1 MSFPTTETATPSRRN
16 DRMVALLAIL
26 RDREEIQLRELAE
39 LLGAS
44 AATIRRDVA
53 ALADQGLLIRT
64 HGGARSAG
72 VGAELPVNLRDGRHR
87 PAKAAIARA
96 AVSELPLGKHA
107 IALTGGTTTAEVLRA
122 LHHRHDLTIV
132 TNSVGIALE
141 AANQGQQRVLIA
153 GGILRPSSLELVGS
167 LAEATFKQINV
178 GTAIVGC
185 DGLSVSGGLTTH
197 DDIEAG
203 HQSRD
208 ARTGLADHR
217 RGGRLEDRQGHS
229 GQTRG
234 HLRHRPRGHRRER
247 RCRRGRKDQGGRR
260 SGQDRAGSRELTRE
274 PADPARTDGRPMIS
288 GGDGDL
294 TLGLR
299 LGLEQFGAH
308 HPHQLRLRQLES
320 GADRQNQLAGGLL
333 LASLNL

>member
-1 MSFPTTETATPSRRN
+1 MSFPPTEAATSSRRS

-26 RDREEIQLRELAE
+26 RDRDEVQLRELAE

-87 PAKAAIARA
+87 QAKAAIARA
-96 AVSELPLGKHA
+96 VVSELPLGKHA

-167 LAEATFKQINV
+167 LAESTFKQINV

-185 DGLSVSGGLTTH
+185 DGLSVEGGLTTH
-197 DDIEAG
+197 DDVEAATNHTMIERAPRIIAVVDG
-203 HQSRD
+203 SKIGRVTL
-208 ARTGLADHR
+208 AR
-217 RGGRLEDRQGHS
+217 
-229 GQTRG
+229 
-234 HLRHRPRGHRRER
+234 
-247 RCRRGRKDQGGRR
+247 
-260 SGQDRAGSRELTRE
+260 
-274 PADPARTDGRPMIS
+274 
-288 GGDGDL
+288 
-294 TLGLR
+294 
-299 LGLEQFGAH
+299 
-308 HPHQLRLRQLES
+308 
-320 GADRQNQLAGGLL
+320 
-333 LASLNL
+333 LASITDIDLLVTDDTADAEEIERIKALGVKVKIVQAPEN

>member
-1 MSFPTTETATPSRRN
+1 MSFPTTEPATPSRRN

-141 AANQGQQRVLIA
+141 AAHQGQQRVLIA
-153 GGILRPSSLELVGS
+153 GGVLRPSSLELVGS
-167 LAEATFKQINV
+167 LAEATFRQINV

-185 DGLSVSGGLTTH
+185 DGLSVRGGLTTH
-197 DDIEAG
+197 DDIEAATN
-203 HQSRD
+203 HVMLERASRIIAVVD
-208 ARTGLADHR
+208 GSKVGKATLAKLADTTAIDLVVTDESADAEEIER
-217 RGGRLEDRQGHS
+217 IRALGIPVKIVQA
-229 GQTRG
+229 
-234 HLRHRPRGHRRER
+234 RE
-247 RCRRGRKDQGGRR
+247 
-260 SGQDRAGSRELTRE
+260 
-274 PADPARTDGRPMIS
+274 
-288 GGDGDL
+288 
-294 TLGLR
+294 
-299 LGLEQFGAH
+299 
-308 HPHQLRLRQLES
+308 
-320 GADRQNQLAGGLL
+320 N
-333 LASLNL
+333 